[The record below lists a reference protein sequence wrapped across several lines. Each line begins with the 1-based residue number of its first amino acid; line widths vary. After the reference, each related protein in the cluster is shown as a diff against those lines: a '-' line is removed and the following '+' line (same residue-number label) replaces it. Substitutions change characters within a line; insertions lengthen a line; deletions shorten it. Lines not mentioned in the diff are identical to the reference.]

1 MQHFVSEYKQQFD
14 EGVAFFREDISSLR
28 TGRATPALVE
38 DVQIEAYGMRQPLKA
53 VASIGVLDAKTLQVE
68 PWDKSITIAVESG
81 LRASNLGFNPVND
94 GKVIRIPLPEL
105 TADRRQDL
113 LKVLSQKM
121 EQAKIAVRQNRED
134 IKKQIERTEKDGEMS
149 EDDKY
154 KLMDELEKMVKG
166 TNERIAE
173 IAAEKE
179 KEITT
184 I

>member
-1 MQHFVSEYKQQFD
+1 MQHFISEYKQQFD
-14 EGVAFFREDISSLR
+14 GCIEFFKEDISSLR

-38 DVQIEAYGMRQPLKA
+38 DVQIEAYGMRQQLKA

-68 PWDKSITIAVESG
+68 PWDKSITVAIETG
-81 LRASNLGFNPVND
+81 LRNSNLGFNPVND

-113 LKVLSQKM
+113 LKVLNQKM
-121 EQAKIAVRQNRED
+121 EQAKIAVRQKREE
-134 IKKQIERTEKDGEMS
+134 IKKNIERQEKDSEIS

-154 KLMDELEKMVKG
+154 KLVDELEKMVK
-166 TNERIAE
+166 TANERIAQ